1 MPWSL
6 TSAGRTVLAAATVMA
21 CGCASHQ
28 PPAAQGLA
36 GRLVRGA
43 DGPGGIAW
51 PAAAEND
58 AVSGAAADVSAVLEP
73 AAGVTAEPRAF
84 ERVQDAALLESAD
97 PRLEA
102 ALRAAV
108 QAPGAG
114 TLRAV
119 AEQYRRLGVF
129 DRAHR
134 YLADALAIDP
144 ADGRTREAL
153 ARLWR
158 DWGVP
163 AEGLGEA
170 YRAVAADPGS
180 AAAQTTLGSLL
191 FVLGHVQAA
200 QAMFERAASMHEPT
214 AGAENN
220 LCYAAFALGDHERAL
235 GHCQAALAL
244 DPSLTAARNN
254 LALVHAAE
262 GRWEE
267 ALAEFRA
274 ATGDEA
280 TAQFNYGVVLLA
292 GREYEGAIAAF
303 EAALAERPSFA
314 LARTRASEARRLA
327 GAKGLSP
334 LGVSRD

>member
-6 TSAGRTVLAAATVMA
+6 TSVGRTVLAAATVMA
-21 CGCASHQ
+21 CGCAAHQ
-28 PPAAQGLA
+28 PPAAPGLA
-36 GRLVRGA
+36 GTLVRGA

-51 PAAAEND
+51 PAADE
-58 AVSGAAADVSAVLEP
+58 AVSGAAADVSAAPVAP
-73 AAGVTAEPRAF
+73 AGVTAEPRAF
-84 ERVQDAALLESAD
+84 EQVQDAVLLESAD
-97 PRLEA
+97 PRLDV

-119 AEQYRRLGVF
+119 AEEYRRLGVF

-134 YLADALAIDP
+134 YLADALTIDP

-200 QAMFERAASMHEPT
+200 QATFERVASMHGPT
-214 AGAENN
+214 ARAESN
-220 LCYAAFALGDHERAL
+220 LCYAAFALGDQERAF

-262 GRWEE
+262 GRWEQ

-292 GREYEGAIAAF
+292 GRDYGGAIAAF

-314 LARTRASEARRLA
+314 LAQMRAGEARRLA
-327 GAKGLSP
+327 GTRGSVPAWR
-334 LGVSRD
+334 SRD